1 MSATSTGKLELKQV
15 MGFKEC
21 ISIAIGQTIGSGV
34 MAMTGTAIGMT
45 GSGVMIAYLLS
56 ALLNIIMNIPLAV
69 MGSTVPST
77 GGEYKYACRLL
88 GEKWGLFYIF
98 LYLAYNLTLSL
109 YAIAFA
115 DYLSSLFPGIPL
127 KLVGFL
133 FMTFF
138 FVVNLFGIK
147 QAATAENIMVVALIA
162 ALGIF
167 VFYGIPQVDMSAFQM
182 QKLMPNG
189 WRGMITAAGLLTFA
203 TGGSASIAFMGGE
216 IKNPGKTIPICMISG
231 TLIVS
236 LLYAGI
242 GLVAGGVLPMDQVAN
257 QNLAVVASAILPRPL
272 FVFFILFGALGAI
285 ATTLNSTFMWVT
297 KPMLAACHDFGEL
310 GWLPRKLGA
319 VNEKY
324 KTPHNLLI
332 MFYLIGIIPVLFSIS
347 LATISKLGTGLMLL
361 MAALPLA
368 SSAFLYKRYP
378 EACKKSFFILKPGV
392 LNTFAVLSAG
402 LALIQVFMLVS
413 DLTPLVI
420 TITVVYV
427 ACAFLLANY
436 LDKKH
441 HIPLYSGDYDTDFNN

>member
-1 MSATSTGKLELKQV
+1 MSTSTGKIELNRV

-45 GSGVMIAYLLS
+45 GSGVMIAYVLS
-56 ALLNIIMNIPLAV
+56 ALLNILMNIPLAV

-88 GEKWGLFYIF
+88 SERWGLFYIF
-98 LYLAYNLTLSL
+98 LFIAYNMTLAL
-109 YAIAFA
+109 YAISFA

-147 QAATAENIMVVALIA
+147 QAATAEKLMVVALVA
-162 ALGIF
+162 ALSIF
-167 VFYGIPQVDMSAFQM
+167 VFFGIPQVDVAAFRAEN
-182 QKLMPNG
+182 LLPNG
-189 WRGMITAAGLLTFA
+189 WRGMVTAAGLLTFA
-203 TGGSASIAFMGGE
+203 TGGSASIAYMGGE
-216 IKNPGKTIPICMISG
+216 IKNPGKTIPVCMISG

-236 LLYAGI
+236 VIYGGI

-257 QNLAVVASAILPRPL
+257 RNLSVVAQAILPRPA

-297 KPMLAACHDFGEL
+297 KPLLAACNDFKEL
-310 GWLPRKLGA
+310 GWLPRKLGV

-332 MFYLIGIIPVLFSIS
+332 MFYLIGVIPVVFDIPL
-347 LATISKLGTGLMLL
+347 TVISKLGTGLMLL

-368 SSAFLYKRYP
+368 SSMFLYKKYP
-378 EACKKSFFILKPGV
+378 EDCKHSYFILKPGT
-392 LNTFAVLSAG
+392 LKLFAILSATM
-402 LALIQVFMLVS
+402 ALLQTIMLIS
-413 DLTPLVI
+413 DLTPKVI
-420 TITVVYV
+420 TITVIYV
-427 ACAFLLANY
+427 GVSFVLATY

-441 HIPLYSGDYDTDFNN
+441 HVQLYTGDYQADFYN